1 MAERRRAGGEN
12 RAGGGGVITAT
23 ARRPARILLL
33 GKRGSLVLW
42 LENLHRACIRL
53 GHATQVFAINGDSLG
68 SRLRVKWQGRDSA
81 SADWMLA
88 RFERMLAWFRPDL
101 VLVAGVFGVPPAY
114 YRMLYALAR
123 RPLIAGLVGD
133 RFPLDCRERANS
145 CDRLYFTDTR
155 FFHDAEAA
163 GFTTTGHYLP
173 LAVDP
178 ELFAPGTTARHPEL
192 LFVASRTLFREA
204 VVRALDAPA
213 LVIGTDWS
221 GLARDGIH
229 RVQNRKISRNA
240 LIRLYQRHRAVLNI
254 RNEANVEHGL
264 NQRSFEPLACGA
276 LVLNDDLPDLPR
288 CFEPGREILV
298 YRDTNEL
305 NALVARL
312 RRDPAVAT
320 SVAEAGRRRVLA
332 EHTYGHRVRA
342 ILNDLSL

>member
-1 MAERRRAGGEN
+1 MAERRSAGGEN
-12 RAGGGGVITAT
+12 RARRGVVMTAT
-23 ARRPARILLL
+23 ARILLL

-42 LENLHRACIRL
+42 LENLHCACIRL
-53 GHATQVFAINGDSLG
+53 GHAAQVFAINGDSLG

-88 RFERMLAWFRPDL
+88 RFEQTLAQFRPDL
-101 VLVAGVFGVPPAY
+101 VLAAGVFGIPPAY
-114 YRMLYALAR
+114 YRILHALAR

-133 RFPLDCRERANS
+133 RFPEDSLERANG

-163 GFTTTGHYLP
+163 GFTTTGRYLP

-178 ELFAPGTTARHPEL
+178 ELFAPGTAARRPEL
-192 LFVASRTLFREA
+192 LFIASRTPFREA
-204 VVRALDAPA
+204 VVRGLDAPA

-229 RVQNRKISRNA
+229 QVQNRKIGRNP

-298 YRDTNEL
+298 YRDAHEL

-312 RRDPAVAT
+312 RREPAFAT
-320 SVAEAGRRRVLA
+320 GVAEAGRRRVLA

-342 ILNDLSL
+342 ILSDLNL